1 MIFDSPTYARP
12 AMLKTVQVTGE
23 VVEGDKETEKGY
35 DKWELED
42 ACRTLQRAEEIKA
55 DKKLMLA
62 LAPHLEKGITSL
74 KGLRKL
80 AAKRQSEGR

>member
-1 MIFDSPTYARP
+1 MY
-12 AMLKTVQVTGE
+12 KTVQVTGE
-23 VVEGDKETEKGY
+23 VVDDSKEEKKEGY

-55 DKKLMLA
+55 DKKMMLA

-80 AAKRQSEGR
+80 AAKRTSEGK

>member
-1 MIFDSPTYARP
+1 MI
-12 AMLKTVQVTGE
+12 KTVRVTGE
-23 VVEGDKETEKGY
+23 VVDEGKEEKTKDY

-55 DKKLMLA
+55 DPKLMEA

-80 AAKRQSEGR
+80 AVKRKAEGK